1 MDKKAE
7 VNVVMTPL
15 KDGVEYV
22 DAQGTFEA
30 FAKAMNEMNERL
42 VNTEKMLELQISINT
57 KLIENVNQLLL
68 GMAELR
74 NEEPS
79 NKPGLILPP
88 RLQ

>member
-1 MDKKAE
+1 MDIEIKS
-7 VNVVMTPL
+7 TPL
-15 KDGVEYV
+15 IDGVEYV
-22 DAQGTFEA
+22 DAQATFEA
-30 FAKAMNEMNERL
+30 FATAMNEMSGRL
-42 VNTEKMLELQISINT
+42 QQAEEMLALQLSINS